1 MIEFDCP
8 ECGEPLEISDRMAG
22 KRVRCLGCAEDVEVP
37 DYSSSR
43 PSRRRP
49 RKRDIGL
56 SGQEFL
62 LYTLLFLFVPVANVF
77 VSSILYYV
85 WRGDQPRRANQINLL
100 GFAVFGF
107 QVLFWGL
114 LIVLAAKFGK

>member
-1 MIEFDCP
+1 MIEFECP

-22 KRVRCLGCAEDVEVP
+22 KRVRCVGCDERIEVP
-37 DYSSSR
+37 ERSR
-43 PSRRRP
+43 ERAPRRR
-49 RKRDIGL
+49 RVLRDAGL

-62 LYTLLFLFVPVANVF
+62 LYTLLFVFIPVANVF

-85 WRGDQPRRANQINLL
+85 WRGSQPRRANQINLL

-107 QVLFWGL
+107 HILLYVSILFIGL
-114 LIVLAAKFGK
+114 RLRR